1 MRIHPTAIVSSAA
14 RIAEDVEIG
23 PFTVIEG
30 LVELRPGAKVGGHV
44 LLRGDTVVGEDTHIG
59 WGSVIGADPQ
69 DLGFDPDTPSG
80 VRIARGNRIREY
92 VTIHRGSKVNSVTA
106 LGEGNYLMTGV
117 HLGHDCRLGAGN
129 VLANNVLLG
138 GHVTLGDRAFLGGG
152 SVVHQFVRV
161 GSLAM
166 MQGIS
171 GVSQDVPPY
180 CVAHGVNL
188 LAGLNTVGLRRA
200 GFDAATRAE
209 IKRLYMLLLRAGQ
222 PLAAALETA
231 AGMSW
236 GAEARVLL
244 DAVAAPSRKGVLRGD
259 ET

>member
-1 MRIHPTAIVSSAA
+1 MRVHPTAIVSSAA
-14 RIAEDVEIG
+14 RIADDVEIG

-30 LVELRPGAKVGGHV
+30 SVNLGPGVKVAGHV
-44 LLRGDTVVGEDTHIG
+44 LLRGDTVVGENSSIG

-80 VRIARGNRIREY
+80 VRIAAGNRIREY
-92 VTIHRGSKVNSVTA
+92 VTIHRGSTLDSVTV

-117 HLGHDCRLGAGN
+117 HLGHDCRLGSNN

-138 GHVTLGDRAFLGGG
+138 GHVTVGDRAFLGGG
-152 SVVHQFVRV
+152 AVCHQFVRV

-166 MQGIS
+166 LQGIS

-180 CVAHGVNL
+180 CVAHGVNQL
-188 LAGLNTVGLRRA
+188 GGLNTVGLRRA
-200 GFDAATRAE
+200 GLDAATRAE
-209 IKRLYMLLLRAGQ
+209 IKRLYMLLLRPGRLLADT
-222 PLAAALETA
+222 LAEAAAMTW
-231 AGMSW
+231 SS
-236 GAEARVLL
+236 EARLLL

-259 ET
+259 